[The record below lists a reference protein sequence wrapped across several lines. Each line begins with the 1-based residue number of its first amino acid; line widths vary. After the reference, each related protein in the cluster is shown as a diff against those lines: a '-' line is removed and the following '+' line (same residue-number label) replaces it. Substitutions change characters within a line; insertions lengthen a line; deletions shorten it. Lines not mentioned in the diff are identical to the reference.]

1 MRKRIVWLMVC
12 ILLMA
17 VFAGCSRDRSAENN
31 GNNSGI
37 NNSSGENNNTDSE
50 VNQTVT
56 YPLQITDDMERT
68 VTLEKKPERIVSLL
82 PSLTEIIF
90 TVGAGDRLVG
100 VTTFCNYPEEA
111 LEIEKIG
118 NLYDLNIELILSL
131 EPDLVLTGRSETL
144 QQLLSF
150 LDDNKIPY
158 VVVDPQ
164 SLDEIGEA
172 IIKVGTLLD
181 CKAEGE
187 ALAAKLS
194 AERSELEAKAAAIPE
209 AERPRVFILLDPEA
223 LWTVGNGEYLS
234 EMIAAAGGI
243 NVAAEHGSGYFQ
255 LSEEVLLTVDP
266 DVFICTY
273 PMRDQVMSKAGWQNL
288 SAVKNGRVYDVSSD
302 PVSRPGPRFVQGLEE
317 LYGIF
322 SGHEK

>member
-1 MRKRIVWLMVC
+1 MSKKIIWLMVC
-12 ILLMA
+12 VLLVA
-17 VFAGCSRDRSAENN
+17 VFAGCSRNREAGNDNNANSIGSNNN
-31 GNNSGI
+31 GGNNG
-37 NNSSGENNNTDSE
+37 GTDNE
-50 VNQTVT
+50 AAA
-56 YPLQITDDMERT
+56 YPLQFTDDLGRT
-68 VTLEKKPERIVSLL
+68 VTLERKPERLVSLL
-82 PSLTEIIF
+82 PSLTETIF
-90 TVGAGDRLVG
+90 AVGAGERLVG

-144 QQLLSF
+144 QQSLSF

-194 AERSELEAKAAAIPE
+194 AERAELEAKAAAIPE
-209 AERPRVFILLDPEA
+209 AERPRVFVLLDPES
-223 LWTVGNGEYLS
+223 LWTVGDGEYLS
-234 EMIAAAGGI
+234 EMIAAAGGV
-243 NVAAEHGSGYFQ
+243 NVAAEQGSGYFQ
-255 LSEEVLLTVDP
+255 LSEEVLLTIDP

-273 PMRDQVMSKAGWQNL
+273 PMRDQVMAKAGWQSL